1 MLHMIVNTHNAE
13 SCAFRGADEGRIL
26 GDAFDRF
33 SADAGEQGI
42 TVEGSWINRGAH
54 EAFILVDA
62 PNANAVEEALLDAGL
77 VGRTHSRVL
86 SVIPTG
92 DVTIEADD
100 SMTAGLAR

>member
-1 MLHMIVNTHNAE
+1 MLHMIVNTHNPE
-13 SCAFRGADEGRIL
+13 SCAFRGADEGRVL

-33 SADAGEQGI
+33 STDAGEQGI
-42 TVEGSWINRGAH
+42 TVVGSWINRGAH

-92 DVTIEADD
+92 DVVVETVDRTTVEV
-100 SMTAGLAR
+100 GR